1 MTCRSTRPSSGHAAI
16 ASAPDTDAQ
25 GHAHEDLAV
34 YLFEAVAGCWVERN
48 LMNDFQTEEVDV
60 AVGNDRL
67 PEGLPILPHV
77 VLVECKDWSRS
88 VDSRTLGYFINTLA
102 NRSVEV
108 GILIATTGIAGQAVG
123 RHAAALGIGA
133 AARGMKVL
141 VITKDDLVALT
152 STEDF
157 IEMVSRRYLR
167 AVASGTI
174 GLP

>member
-1 MTCRSTRPSSGHAAI
+1 MPIDPVVIEARLEAI
-16 ASAPDTDAQ
+16 ANASDTDAQ
-25 GHAHEDLAV
+25 GHAHEDLTV
-34 YLFEAVAGCWVERN
+34 YLFGSVPGCRVERN
-48 LMNDFQTEEVDV
+48 LMNDFRTEEVDV

-67 PEGLPILPHV
+67 PDGLPVLPHV
-77 VLVECKDWSRS
+77 VLVECKDWSRP

-108 GILIATTGIAGQAVG
+108 GILIATSGIAGQTEG
-123 RHAAALGIGA
+123 KYAAALGIGA
-133 AARGMKVL
+133 AARGMKIL
-141 VITKDDLVALT
+141 VITNADLLALT
-152 STEDF
+152 STQDF